1 MILTH
6 YLGFFNMRRLLIN
19 IHLYLAAFLA
29 PMLLLVA
36 ISGGLYLLS
45 IKGEVTRESVT
56 LPAGSLLDASAPTL
70 AADVRALLADAGVA
84 HEFEYLRIGGNKIV
98 TRPTSREHYQF
109 DIGAAGVTATRN
121 TPDLQARMME
131 LHKGH
136 GPGLFKD
143 FQKVLAVGLMFIVL
157 SGLWLGLSAP
167 GLRNKTLLSSVAG
180 LVVFA
185 GLVFLA

>member
-1 MILTH
+1 
-6 YLGFFNMRRLLIN
+6 MRRLLIN

-36 ISGGLYLLS
+36 ISGGLYLLN
-45 IKGEVTRESVT
+45 IKGDVTRESVT
-56 LPAGSLLDASAPTL
+56 LPAGSMLDTNAPTL
-70 AADVRALLADAGVA
+70 EADVRALLVEAGID
-84 HEFEYLRIGGNKIV
+84 HDFEYLRVGGNKVV

-109 DIGAAGVTATRN
+109 DLNAVGLSATRN
-121 TPDLQARMME
+121 TPDLQGRMME

-157 SGLWLGLSAP
+157 SGLWLGLSAR
-167 GLRNKTLLSSVAG
+167 GLRNKTLLSTAAGSIVFVVVAFF
-180 LVVFA
+180 V
-185 GLVFLA
+185 